1 MAPSEVEISM
11 IDRHV
16 CHILPQVVLLEA
28 ADRNEDLRE
37 AATNT
42 LAASASMR
50 TQRAALTEMVQLL
63 GVQAAR
69 IGELTP
75 AGRLNTVYDV
85 QHGSWDD
92 LPGTRVRGAGDA
104 PVDDAAV
111 NESFDNATKTRDFY
125 SEILKRDS
133 IDDAGMELVSSV
145 HFDTDFDNAF
155 WNGAQMVYGDGS
167 GTFLA
172 KGSLTRDLSVVA
184 HELTHGV
191 VQFTAGLRYS
201 KQSGALNESFAD
213 VLGTTVKQWAANETA
228 AAADWLVG
236 EGILGSEMK
245 GVALRSMKDPG
256 TAFEGDR
263 QPGHMRDYVDLPD
276 DNNPRNDHGGVHINS
291 GIPNKAFYL
300 AATRLGEYSWEMAG
314 PIWYDALVHALRP
327 NTQFKEA
334 AEATISSAV
343 KLYGVGQDAE
353 KAVRSAWEEVG
364 VL

>member
-1 MAPSEVEISM
+1 MTY
-11 IDRHV
+11 RHT
-16 CHILPQVVLLEA
+16 CYILPQVVLLEA
-28 ADRNEDLRE
+28 VDRDASLRE
-37 AATNT
+37 AAENT

-50 TQRAALTEMVQLL
+50 TQRATLTAMVQLL
-63 GVQAAR
+63 GTAGAR
-69 IGELTP
+69 LGELTP
-75 AGRLNTVYDV
+75 ADNINTVYDV
-85 QHGSWDD
+85 AHGSWDD
-92 LPGTRVRGAGDA
+92 LPGTRARGQGEPA
-104 PVDDAAV
+104 VEDAAV
-111 NESFDNATKTRDFY
+111 NEAFDNAAKTHDFY
-125 SEILKRDS
+125 AQVLQRNS

-145 HFDTDFDNAF
+145 HFDNDFDNAF

-172 KGSLTRDLSVVA
+172 KGSLTKALEVVG

-213 VLGTTVKQWAANETA
+213 ALGSVVKQWSTGEAS

-236 EGILGSEMK
+236 KGILGSQMS

-256 TAFEGDR
+256 TAFEGDS
-263 QPGHMRDYVDLPD
+263 QPAHMRNYVDLPD

-300 AATRLGEYSWEMAG
+300 VATHLGTNSWDMAG
-314 PIWYDALVHALRP
+314 PIWYHALVNHLTP
-327 NTQFKEA
+327 NSQFKDA
-334 AEATISSAV
+334 AEGTVQSAAA
-343 KLYGVGQDAE
+343 LYGVGQDAE

>member
-1 MAPSEVEISM
+1 M

-28 ADRNEDLRE
+28 ADRNEDLRD

-50 TQRAALTEMVQLL
+50 THRATLTEMVQLL

-75 AGRLNTVYDV
+75 VGKLNTTYDV
-85 QHGSWDD
+85 RHGSWDD
-92 LPGTRVRGAGDA
+92 LPGVRARGTGDA
-104 PVDDAAV
+104 PVEDAAV
-111 NESFDNATKTRDFY
+111 NEAFDNAARTRDFY
-125 SEILKRDS
+125 TEILKRDS

-145 HFDTDFDNAF
+145 HFDNDFDNAF

-213 VLGTTVKQWAANETA
+213 AIGTTVKQWAANETA
-228 AAADWLVG
+228 AAANWLVG
-236 EGILGSEMK
+236 EGILGSEMT

-300 AATRLGEYSWEMAG
+300 AATRLGDFSWQLAG
-314 PIWYDALVHALRP
+314 PIWYDALANTLRP
-327 NTQFKEA
+327 NSQFKDA
-334 AEATISSAV
+334 AEATIASAG

-353 KAVRSAWEEVG
+353 KAVRAAWEEVG

>member
-1 MAPSEVEISM
+1 MTY
-11 IDRHV
+11 RHA

-28 ADRNEDLRE
+28 ADRSEELRE
-37 AATNT
+37 AAVNT

-50 TQRAALTEMVQLL
+50 TQRVTLAAMIQLL
-63 GVQAAR
+63 GAERAR
-69 IGELTP
+69 IGDLTP
-75 AGRLNTVYDV
+75 AGQQNTVYDV

-92 LPGTRVRGAGDA
+92 LPGVRARGVTDA
-104 PVDDAAV
+104 PSEDEAV
-111 NESFDNATKTRDFY
+111 NEAFDNAAKTRAFY
-125 SEILKRDS
+125 SEVLKRNS
-133 IDDAGMELVSSV
+133 IDDADMELVSSV
-145 HFDTDFDNAF
+145 HFDNDFDNAF

-172 KGSLTRDLSVVA
+172 KGSLTRDLVVVG

-213 VLGTTVKQWAANETA
+213 ALGSTVKQWAGNEKA
-228 AAADWLVG
+228 ADADWLVG
-236 EGILGSEMK
+236 KGILGSQMN
-245 GVALRSMKDPG
+245 GVALRSMKEPG

-300 AATRLGEYSWEMAG
+300 AATRIGDYTWQMAG
-314 PIWYDALVHALRP
+314 PIWYDALVNRLRP
-327 NTQFKEA
+327 NSQFKDA
-334 AEATISSAV
+334 AEATVASAA
-343 KLYGVGQDAE
+343 KLYGVGKDAE

>member
-1 MAPSEVEISM
+1 M
-11 IDRHV
+11 IDRHA

-28 ADRNEDLRE
+28 ADRDESLRE
-37 AATNT
+37 AAVNT

-50 TQRAALTEMVQLL
+50 TQRVALTEMVQLL

-75 AGRLNTVYDV
+75 AGRLNTVYDLR
-85 QHGSWDD
+85 HGSWDD
-92 LPGTRVRGAGDA
+92 LPGVRARGAGEP
-104 PVDDAAV
+104 PVDDVAV
-111 NESFDNATKTRDFY
+111 NEAFENAAKTRDFY
-125 SEILKRDS
+125 SDVLKRDS

-145 HFDTDFDNAF
+145 HFDNDFDNAF

-172 KGSLTRDLSVVA
+172 KGSLTRDLCVVG

-213 VLGTTVKQWAANETA
+213 ALGSTVKQWAANETA
-228 AAADWLVG
+228 AQADWLVG
-236 EGILGSEMK
+236 KGILGSEMK
-245 GVALRSMKDPG
+245 GVALRSMKEPG

-263 QPGHMRDYVDLPD
+263 QPGSMRDYVDLPD

-300 AATRLGEYSWEMAG
+300 AATRLGEYTWQHAG
-314 PIWYDALVHALRP
+314 PIWYDALVNSLRP
-327 NTQFKEA
+327 NSQFKDA
-334 AEATISSAV
+334 AEATIASAA

-353 KAVRSAWEEVG
+353 KAVRAAWEEVG

>member
-1 MAPSEVEISM
+1 MTY
-11 IDRHV
+11 RHA

-28 ADRNEDLRE
+28 ADRSEGLRE
-37 AATNT
+37 AAVNT

-50 TQRAALTEMVQLL
+50 TQRVTLAAMIQLL
-63 GVQAAR
+63 GPERAR
-69 IGELTP
+69 IAELTP
-75 AGRLNTVYDV
+75 AGRQNTVYDV

-92 LPGTRVRGAGDA
+92 LPGVRARGVSDA
-104 PVDDAAV
+104 PAADQAV
-111 NESFDNATKTRDFY
+111 NEAFDNAAKTREFY
-125 SEILKRDS
+125 REVLKRNS
-133 IDDAGMELVSSV
+133 IDDADMELVSSV

-172 KGSLTRDLSVVA
+172 KGSLTRALDVVG

-213 VLGTTVKQWAANETA
+213 ALGSTVKQWANNEKA
-228 AAADWLVG
+228 ADADWLVG
-236 EGILGSEMK
+236 KGILGSEMR
-245 GVALRSMKDPG
+245 GDALRSMKQPG

-291 GIPNKAFYL
+291 GITNKAFYL
-300 AATRLGEYSWEMAG
+300 AATRMGDYTWEMAG
-314 PIWYDALVHALRP
+314 PIWYDALVNTLRP
-327 NTQFKEA
+327 SSRFKDA
-334 AEATISSAV
+334 ADATIASAA
-343 KLYGVGQDAE
+343 KLYGVGKNAE